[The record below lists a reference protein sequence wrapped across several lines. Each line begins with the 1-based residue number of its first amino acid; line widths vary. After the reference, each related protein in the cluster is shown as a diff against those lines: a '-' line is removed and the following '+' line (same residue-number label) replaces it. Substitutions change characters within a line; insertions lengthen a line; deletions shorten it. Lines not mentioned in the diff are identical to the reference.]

1 MSKYQSYN
9 KYIFTAVRKSL
20 LCLAIL
26 AGLCACN
33 TTPVSRDTT
42 STPYTGEI
50 PNGHIADLDCATT
63 PADRP
68 SQIIR
73 HTGYTLSYNSEW
85 KLANWVGYELTAEET
100 RGTVKRSDRFDED
113 PKVEGY
119 QVRHADYTHS
129 GFDRGHMAPAADMKW
144 SEVAMDESFYMSN
157 ICPQVHALNA
167 GRWNDLEDKVRKWAQ
182 RDSAIIVVCGPIV
195 PDDYST
201 ISDKYIAVPR
211 HFFKIVASPYSN
223 PPRGIAFIMPNEDID
238 EPLYTY
244 AVTIDQVEAVT
255 EIDFLYALPDS
266 LEDHI
271 EQQIDLQS
279 WHL

>member
-1 MSKYQSYN
+1 MTRLPSRNNHITTTLQRVAMMLV
-9 KYIFTAVRKSL
+9 AVVCVS
-20 LCLAIL
+20 
-26 AGLCACN
+26 ACSN
-33 TTPVSRDTT
+33 LPTPRT
-42 STPYTGEI
+42 SSVTPYTGEI
-50 PNGHIADLDCATT
+50 PSQSIADLHCATT

-68 SQIIR
+68 SQIIS

-85 KLANWVGYELTAEET
+85 KLANWVGYELTSQET

-113 PKVEGY
+113 PCVEGY

-144 SEVAMDESFYMSN
+144 SEEAMDESFYMSN

-167 GRWNDLEDKVRKWAQ
+167 GRWNDLENKVRKWAQ

-195 PDDYST
+195 PHDYST
-201 ISDKYIAVPR
+201 ISEQHIAVPR

-223 PPRGIAFIMPNEDID
+223 PPRGIGFIMPNEDID

-244 AVTIDQVEAVT
+244 AVTIDQVEAAT
-255 EIDFLYALPDS
+255 GIDFLYALPDS
-266 LEDHI
+266 LENHI
-271 EQQIDLQS
+271 EQHIDLQS